1 MLAYR
6 HAFHAGNPADVLKHV
21 VLLRALQLLV
31 AKPKALSYVDT
42 HAGAGSYQLAE
53 RMSQR
58 LAEYMEGVGSLWQRE
73 DVQHALVDGAPGKLP
88 EAVLDYL
95 RAVLGLNP
103 DGALRVAPG
112 SPLLAAGVLRADD
125 PMRLFELHPA
135 DFRALQSTFARRRQT
150 TVRQAD
156 GFAELKSVLPP
167 PSRRGLVLIDP
178 SYELDADYAR
188 VLAALRDALERFA
201 TGVYLVWYPLL
212 QSLESQ
218 RLSKR
223 LRALAPGS
231 WMDAQLWTAPP
242 RADGFGL
249 MGSGM
254 FVLNPPFGLPQALRE
269 AGPWLAKALGQ
280 DGAGRFVLDAHT
292 P

>member
-21 VLLRALQLLV
+21 VLLRALRLLLS
-31 AKPKALSYVDT
+31 KPKALSYVDT

-58 LAEYMEGVGSLWQRE
+58 LAEYMQGVGCLWQRE
-73 DVQHALVDGAPGKLP
+73 DVQHALLDGTAGRVP
-88 EAVLDYL
+88 EAVVDYL
-95 RAVLGLNP
+95 RAVLALNP
-103 DGALRVAPG
+103 DGSLRVAPG
-112 SPLLAAGVLRADD
+112 SPLLAADTLRADD

-135 DFRALQSTFARRRQT
+135 DCRALRSTFARRRQT
-150 TVRQAD
+150 TVSQAD

-167 PSRRGLVLIDP
+167 PSRRALVLIDP
-178 SYELDADYAR
+178 SYELDADYSR

-201 TGVYLVWYPLL
+201 TGAYLVWYPLL

>member
-21 VLLRALQLLV
+21 VLLRALRLLL
-31 AKPKALSYVDT
+31 AKPKPLSYIDT
-42 HAGAGSYQLAE
+42 HAGAGSYVLAE

-58 LAEYMEGVGSLWQRE
+58 LGEYMDGLGCLWRRD
-73 DVQHALVDGAPGKLP
+73 DVRHALVDGAAGAVP
-88 EAVLDYL
+88 EAALDYL
-95 RAVLGLNP
+95 REVLASNP

-112 SPLLAAGVLRADD
+112 SPVLAAGVLRGDD
-125 PMRLFELHPA
+125 PMRLFEMHTT
-135 DFRALQSTFARRRQT
+135 DSRALQTAFAKRRQT
-150 TVRQAD
+150 TVRRVD
-156 GFAELKSVLPP
+156 GFVELKSALPP
-167 PSRRGLVLIDP
+167 PSRRALVLIDP

-188 VLAALRDALERFA
+188 VLATLRDALERFA
-201 TGVYLVWYPLL
+201 TGAYLVWYPLL

-218 RLSKR
+218 RMSKR

-231 WMDAQLWTAPP
+231 WLDAQLWTAPP

-254 FVLNPPFGLPQALRE
+254 FVLHPPFGLAAALRD
-269 AGPWLAKALGQ
+269 AGPWLAQALGRE
-280 DGAGRFVLDAHT
+280 GAGRFVLEAHT